1 MADAATFVCM
11 HVWFFM
17 HVKSH
22 TYNTRAHAWH
32 SGGWREESSLHMRVL
47 HVQLSLNH
55 RSPPPP
61 PFPTFSLSLFFL
73 YPCCPS
79 VPTVFL
85 PPLCPPFLL
94 SFISPPSHVHSW
106 PTVRVL
112 LLLSCCILV
121 IPSSQL
127 CLFGMNLR
135 WHWFNLLKCKGSWE
149 PAGPK

>member
-1 MADAATFVCM
+1 MQPLLFACM
-11 HVWFFM
+11 YGFSCM
-17 HVKSH
+17 
-22 TYNTRAHAWH
+22 
-32 SGGWREESSLHMRVL
+32 
-47 HVQLSLNH
+47 LNH
-55 RSPPPP
+55 IHIVQGHMHGTAGGGVRRAPFTCVCCMFSCHWTTEAHLLLHSPL
-61 PFPTFSLSLFFL
+61 SLSLFFL